1 MSKIVPIKGFN
12 GRFVSDT
19 GKIYSTVHPQHKGVL
34 VPLSF
39 KMDKDGY
46 YYIGLRCKNV
56 RKWLRVSRVVAQA
69 FIPNPKNY
77 PYVNHKDGNRQ
88 NNRVE
93 NLEWCDNSYNIRHS
107 YKFLHR
113 KGFAPNKIP
122 CMLSNGMK
130 FNSLTDCAKFLQLQL
145 TSVSRAMRH
154 NGTIRRSK
162 VLNGVKV
169 IPLIKSVTTIPKG
182 SSL

>member
-12 GRFVSDT
+12 
-19 GKIYSTVHPQHKGVL
+19 
-34 VPLSF
+34 
-39 KMDKDGY
+39 
-46 YYIGLRCKNV
+46 
-56 RKWLRVSRVVAQA
+56 
-69 FIPNPKNY
+69 
-77 PYVNHKDGNRQ
+77 
-88 NNRVE
+88 
-93 NLEWCDNSYNIRHS
+93 
-107 YKFLHR
+107 
-113 KGFAPNKIP
+113 
-122 CMLSNGMK
+122 
-130 FNSLTDCAKFLQLQL
+130 NSLTDCAKFLQLQL